1 MPTSEEL
8 AFSCIYNGATN
19 AAMHYIK
26 ETGFNI
32 ENEKGK
38 DYLDAAINNN
48 NPDLV
53 LFIIENSEVDVNRI
67 KEGYT
72 PLQHAVFRAEQN
84 DYSVIEI
91 LLEKGAD
98 VNKKANDLSMSPL
111 YISISN
117 RDTELVKYLIDK
129 GADVN
134 EVINSKGDTILHQAV
149 RSFDDVSVIEKII
162 DAGADI
168 NKKNIFENTPIDIAS
183 KIENIKVEELLKDCK
198 NEKGENESIEEKQST
213 TST

>member
-8 AFSCIYNGATN
+8 AFNCIYNGATN

-38 DYLDAAINNN
+38 DYLDTAINNN

-198 NEKGENESIEEKQST
+198 NEKGENESIEEKQ
-213 TST
+213 